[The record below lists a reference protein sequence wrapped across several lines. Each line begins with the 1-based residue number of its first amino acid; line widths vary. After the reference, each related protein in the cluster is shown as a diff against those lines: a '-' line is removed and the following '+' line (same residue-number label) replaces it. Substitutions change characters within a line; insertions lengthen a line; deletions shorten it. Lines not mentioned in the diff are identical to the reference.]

1 MTKKSKKDTA
11 KDGISLVGMFR
22 VAIDE
27 NGKIVEKTNWK
38 KNTIT
43 NEGVRKFL
51 VSNLGSISGSS
62 SIGFVALGTGTAP
75 ANAATSLPGE
85 LAETNGR
92 ATVSASTGAG
102 SSQVQFF
109 ATFSSA
115 NSFVTAS
122 TGRNI
127 ANIGL
132 FAVSTQNAGTL
143 FAGNTYASSNVA
155 TNQNVNITYNINF
168 STT

>member
-1 MTKKSKKDTA
+1 MSKKSKKDTA
-11 KDGISLVGMFR
+11 KDGIGIVGMFR

-27 NGKIVEKTNWK
+27 NGRIVSKSDWT
-38 KNTIT
+38 KNQIT
-43 NEGVRKFL
+43 QEGVRKFL
-51 VSNLGSISGSS
+51 VSSLGSISGSS
-62 SIGFVALGTGTAP
+62 YISYVALGTGTVP
-75 ANAATSLPGE
+75 SAATTGLPGE

-92 ATVSASTGAG
+92 ATVSATTGAG
-102 SSQVQFF
+102 SSQVQFT
-109 ATFSSA
+109 ATFSSS
-115 NSFVTAS
+115 NSFATAS
-122 TGRNI
+122 RNI

-143 FAGNTYASSNVA
+143 FAGNTYASSTVA